1 MQDIIFDL
9 LNVGRSNRQLN
20 PERMNIGLRAFL
32 VIADKLQRK
41 EGAPP
46 MPSTIGVLP
55 SGNTLKVKKSFTKLT
70 EQAARSIGVVTYYT
84 SVRRALDQILRTLD
98 IQVGRTMTMNNPQY
112 SNKDSVDMITGERKP
127 KIDLFRTCVAAIPKC
142 VPEGMNKSEL
152 VELVSRLTLHLDEE
166 LRGLAFTALQSL
178 IMDFPEY
185 REDVILGYI
194 NFTLREVPDI
204 NPNIL
209 ESCLRGVLQLIV
221 QWKSAV
227 MQSSHEAKSDKYLE
241 MSMHSGDSPEHSHPA
256 KGNSTHVLHCVE
268 GFALVMLCST
278 KAMHRKLALMV
289 LREVRSLG
297 KAMPGSKAT
306 EAVMAIDIIE
316 ECAPAVIEKALTYV
330 SGSDKS
336 SLGLSPL
343 MDLQLL
349 AEKSALLAEKDSNVA
364 GINRDVWA
372 HCFSGFLERIYMNQN
387 HCSCTFQY
395 SWPFVFNR
403 LFNMY
408 TILDPSVDFDS
419 ISSRASIS
427 IKAPRKQANLSSI
440 WLWRNYLIFAC
451 CTPPKSALNKVPVT
465 SSSQEVLQSQTE
477 VMNDLPVN
485 QDIHSLSDVFKS
497 TVLLIKSES
506 PEIREAT
513 VTGLGKT
520 VAAAH
525 AQLIEEMHILIREV
539 LDRKAEGVRKKKKRD
554 LLRLQVAR
562 VLAANAEQGCFKCSL
577 IYDGEPTTLVGNI
590 TEYIQGMRYIL
601 ELDNDKDDA
610 TVMQLRYY
618 FSKFLHKM
626 IKSIPPLLQVNL
638 LKNQARH
645 NLFLLLA
652 GWCGHFNVSNFGTS
666 MHSVAHSA
674 ELEFSALEAM
684 CALVCCGEVFD
695 QKALEVSNG
704 YLYKL
709 LDTMLGSDNAKVHS
723 LGQECVELLLENNE
737 KIPALLNWVID
748 RCYTGSKGVS
758 NGCFLALANVFCNR
772 FVSCLIGLLHRYVHR
787 ISHKS
792 KRIWFISVM

>member
-84 SVRRALDQILRTLD
+84 NVRRALDQILRTLD
-98 IQVGRTMTMNNPQY
+98 IQVGRTMTMNNPQCL
-112 SNKDSVDMITGERKP
+112 NKEPVDMITGERKP

-142 VPEGMNKSEL
+142 VPEGMSKSEL

-166 LRGLAFTALQSL
+166 LKSLAYTALQSL

-194 NFTLREVPDI
+194 NFTLKEVSDTYPD
-204 NPNIL
+204 IL
-209 ESCLRGVLQLIV
+209 ESCIRGTLQLIV
-221 QWKSAV
+221 QWKTAIS
-227 MQSSHEAKSDKYLE
+227 QPSQESKGDRYLE
-241 MSMHSGDSPEHSHPA
+241 MSMRTSDSPDMNQTSDD
-256 KGNSTHVLHCVE
+256 NSIHVVHYVE

-278 KAMHRKLALMV
+278 KPMHRKLALMV
-289 LREVRSLG
+289 LREARCLVRAMK
-297 KAMPGSKAT
+297 KAKPPDEVT
-306 EAVMAIDIIE
+306 CIDIIE
-316 ECAPAVIEKALTYV
+316 EHAPVVIEKALSYV
-330 SGSDKS
+330 SASDKS
-336 SLGLSPL
+336 SLGLSPT

-349 AEKSALLAEKDSNVA
+349 AEKSALLADKDSKVA
-364 GINRDVWA
+364 GISRDVWA
-372 HCFSGFLERIYMNQN
+372 HCFSGFLDRIYGNQN

-395 SWPFVFNR
+395 SWPHVYNR
-403 LFNMY
+403 LLNMY
-408 TILDPSVDFDS
+408 AILDPNVDFDS

-427 IKAPRKQANLSSI
+427 VKAPKKPANLSSI

-451 CTPPKSALNKVPVT
+451 CTPPKSVLSKIPSS
-465 SSSQEVLQSQTE
+465 SSSQELLQGEGGVKGELQI
-477 VMNDLPVN
+477 M
-485 QDIHSLSDVFKS
+485 QDAHSLCDIFKS

-525 AQLIEEMHILIREV
+525 VQLIEEMHVLIREV
-539 LDRKAEGVRKKKKRD
+539 LDRKGEGVRKKKKRD

-562 VLAANAEQGCFKCSL
+562 VFAANAEQGCFKCSL
-577 IYDGEPTTLVGNI
+577 FKDGERTTLVTSI
-590 TEYIQGMRYIL
+590 TEYIEGMRYVL
-601 ELDNDKDDA
+601 EVENDKEDPILI
-610 TVMQLRYY
+610 QLRFF

-626 IKSIPPLLQVNL
+626 IKSIPSSMQANL
-638 LKNQARH
+638 LDNRLRH

-652 GWCGHFNVSNFGTS
+652 GWCGHFNVSTFGTS
-666 MHSVAHSA
+666 TSNTVQSA

-723 LGQECVELLLENNE
+723 LGQESVELLLENNE

-758 NGCFLALANVFCNR
+758 SGCFLALANVFYNR
-772 FVSCLIGLLHRYVHR
+772 FVYQIFNQKFYSLASL
-787 ISHKS
+787 
-792 KRIWFISVM
+792 

>member
-70 EQAARSIGVVTYYT
+70 EQAARNIGVVTYYT

-98 IQVGRTMTMNNPQY
+98 IQVGRTMTMNNPQFL
-112 SNKDSVDMITGERKP
+112 NKEPVDMITGERKP

-142 VPEGMNKSEL
+142 VPEGMSKSEL

-166 LRGLAFTALQSL
+166 LKSLAFTALQSL

-185 REDVILGYI
+185 REDVIMGYI
-194 NFTLREVPDI
+194 NFTLKEVPDTYVD
-204 NPNIL
+204 IL
-209 ESCLRGVLQLIV
+209 ESCIRGVLQLII
-221 QWKSAV
+221 QWKTAISQPCHET
-227 MQSSHEAKSDKYLE
+227 QSDRYLE
-241 MSMHSGDSPEHSHPA
+241 MSMRTSDSPDVSHPTEE
-256 KGNSTHVLHCVE
+256 NYIHVLHCVE

-278 KAMHRKLALMV
+278 KPMHRKLALMV
-289 LREVRSLG
+289 LREVRCLA
-297 KAMPGSKAT
+297 KAMLGNKTSNEVT
-306 EAVMAIDIIE
+306 CVDIIE
-316 ECAPAVIEKALTYV
+316 EHAPAVIEKALSYV
-330 SGSDKS
+330 SGADKT
-336 SLGLSPL
+336 SLGLSPS

-349 AEKSALLAEKDSNVA
+349 AEKSALLADKDSKVN
-364 GINRDVWA
+364 GISRDVWA
-372 HCFSGFLERIYMNQN
+372 HCFSGFLDRIYVNQN

-395 SWPFVFNR
+395 SWPHVYSR
-403 LFNMY
+403 LLNMY
-408 TILDPSVDFDS
+408 TILDPNVDFDS
-419 ISSRASIS
+419 ISNRASIS
-427 IKAPRKQANLSSI
+427 VKAPKKAANLSSI

-451 CTPPKSALNKVPVT
+451 CTPPKSALSKSLSN
-465 SSSQEVLQSQTE
+465 SSSQELLQGESSVKEGLQMTQ
-477 VMNDLPVN
+477 DL
-485 QDIHSLSDVFKS
+485 HSVSDVFKS

-525 AQLIEEMHILIREV
+525 VQLIEEMHVLIREV
-539 LDRKAEGVRKKKKRD
+539 LDRKTEGVRKKKKRD

-562 VLAANAEQGCFKCSL
+562 VFAANAEQGCFKCSL
-577 IYDGEPTTLVGNI
+577 FKDGERTTLVGSI
-590 TEYIQGMRYIL
+590 TEYMEGMRYVL
-601 ELDNDKDDA
+601 EAENDKDDP
-610 TVMQLRYY
+610 TLIQLRLY

-626 IKSIPPLLQVNL
+626 IKSIPSSMQVNL
-638 LKNQARH
+638 LDNRLRH

-652 GWCGHFNVSNFGTS
+652 GWCGHFNVSTFGTS
-666 MHSVAHSA
+666 TSSTVHSA

-723 LGQECVELLLENNE
+723 LGQESVELLLENNE

-758 NGCFLALANVFCNR
+758 SGCFLALANVFCNR
-772 FVSCLIGLLHRYVHR
+772 FVWALGCSNIDRFLHQYD
-787 ISHKS
+787 
-792 KRIWFISVM
+792 F